1 MGSAFGLLTGSRYE
15 NRIKRGNNMRIY
27 NVAIDGPA
35 GAGKSTIAKKAAA
48 ALRFVYIDTG
58 AMYRAMAV
66 YFLDYGIDKNDEKTI
81 SELCKD
87 IDIEI
92 KYDAGNAQRVFLER
106 VDVTDRLRSQEVGDM
121 ASAISVYKDV
131 RKNLVALQRRLAE
144 SQNVIM
150 DGRDIASVV
159 LPYAEVKI
167 YLTASSDIRARRRYD
182 ELTAKGIE
190 CDFEAVK
197 NEIEE
202 RDWRDMHRENS
213 PLVRVP
219 EAVLID
225 SSDMTIDEVT
235 EKVTELIKNVM
246 AKDI

>member
-1 MGSAFGLLTGSRYE
+1 MGERSLAENAFKEET
-15 NRIKRGNNMRIY
+15 KMRIY

-48 ALRFVYIDTG
+48 ELRFVYIDTG

-66 YFLDYGIDKNDEKTI
+66 YFLDHGIDKNDEQAI
-81 SELCKD
+81 SEACKD

-92 KYDAGNAQRVFLER
+92 KYDAGNTQRVFLER
-106 VDVTDRLRSQEVGDM
+106 VDVTDRLRTQEVGDT
-121 ASAISVYKDV
+121 ASVISVYKDV
-131 RKNLVALQRRLAE
+131 RKNLVALQ
-144 SQNVIM
+144 S
-150 DGRDIASVV
+150 DIASVV

-167 YLTASSDIRARRRYD
+167 YLTASSEVRAKRRYD
-182 ELTAKGIE
+182 ELIAKGIE
-190 CDFEAVK
+190 CDFNAVK

-225 SSDMTIDEVT
+225 TSDMTIDEVAQ
-235 EKVTELIKNVM
+235 KVIELVKEEM

>member
-1 MGSAFGLLTGSRYE
+1 
-15 NRIKRGNNMRIY
+15 MRIY

-58 AMYRAMAV
+58 AMYRAMAI
-66 YFLDYGIDKNDEKTI
+66 YFLDHGIDKDDEKTI
-81 SELCKD
+81 SEACKD

-92 KYDAGNAQRVFLER
+92 KYDAGNVQRVFLER
-106 VDVTDRLRSQEVGDM
+106 VDVTDRLRTQEVGDM
-121 ASAISVYKDV
+121 ASAVSVYKDV

-159 LPYAEVKI
+159 LPNAEVKI
-167 YLTASSDIRARRRYD
+167 YLTAGANIRAKRRYD
-182 ELTAKGIE
+182 ELIAKGIE
-190 CDFEAVK
+190 CDFDAVLH
-197 NEIEE
+197 EIEE

-219 EAVLID
+219 EAILID

-235 EKVTELIKNVM
+235 DKVINLVKEEM
-246 AKDI
+246 AKEI

>member
-1 MGSAFGLLTGSRYE
+1 
-15 NRIKRGNNMRIY
+15 MRIY

-35 GAGKSTIAKKAAA
+35 GAGKSTIAKRAAA

-66 YFLDYGIDKNDEKTI
+66 YFLDHGIDKNDEETI
-81 SELCKD
+81 SSACKD

-92 KYDAGNAQRVFLER
+92 KYDAGNVQRVFLER
-106 VDVTDRLRSQEVGDM
+106 VDVTDRLRTQEVGDM
-121 ASAISVYKDV
+121 ASAVSVYKDV

-159 LPYAEVKI
+159 LPYADVKI
-167 YLTASSDIRARRRYD
+167 YLTASTEIRAKRRYD
-182 ELTAKGIE
+182 ELVAKGIE
-190 CDFEAVK
+190 CDIQAVM

-219 EAVLID
+219 EAVLLD
-225 SSDMTIDEVT
+225 TSDMTIEEVT
-235 EKVTELIKNVM
+235 QKVIDLVKAEMEKDRI
-246 AKDI
+246 D

>member
-1 MGSAFGLLTGSRYE
+1 
-15 NRIKRGNNMRIY
+15 MRIY

-58 AMYRAMAV
+58 AMYRAMAI
-66 YFLDYGIDKNDEKTI
+66 YFIEHGIDKNDERSI
-81 SELCKD
+81 CEACKD

-92 KYDAGNAQRVFLER
+92 KYDAGNVQRVFLER
-106 VDVTDRLRSQEVGDM
+106 VDVTDRLRTQEVGDM
-121 ASAISVYKDV
+121 ASAVSVYKDV
-131 RKNLVALQRRLAE
+131 RKKLVDLQRRLAE

-159 LPYAEVKI
+159 LPNAEVKI
-167 YLTASSDIRARRRYD
+167 YLTASTEIRAKRRYD
-182 ELTAKGIE
+182 ELIEKGIE
-190 CDFEAVK
+190 CDLQVVM

-202 RDWRDMHRENS
+202 RDWRDMHREIS

-219 EAVLID
+219 EAILID
-225 SSDMTIDEVT
+225 TSDMTIEEVT
-235 EKVTELIKNVM
+235 QKVIDLVKNEM

>member
-1 MGSAFGLLTGSRYE
+1 MGFREAAVNAFKEET
-15 NRIKRGNNMRIY
+15 KMRIY

-48 ALRFVYIDTG
+48 ELRFVYIDTG

-66 YFLDYGIDKNDEKTI
+66 YFLDHGIDKNDEQAI
-81 SELCKD
+81 SEACKD

-92 KYDAGNAQRVFLER
+92 KYDAGNTQRVFLER
-106 VDVTDRLRSQEVGDM
+106 VDVTDRLRTQEVGDT
-121 ASAISVYKDV
+121 ASVISVYKDV

-167 YLTASSDIRARRRYD
+167 YLTASSEVRAKRRYD
-182 ELTAKGIE
+182 ELIARGIE
-190 CDFEAVK
+190 CDFNAVK

-225 SSDMTIDEVT
+225 TSDMTIDEVAQ
-235 EKVTELIKNVM
+235 KVIELVKEEM